1 LIEVNDGYSR
11 FTGQDVRANAVRAAF
26 PFEETPMHNDVFGAR
41 GRTIAVLAA
50 TTALAATAVAMSAT
64 ASAASSP
71 PHNGKVTLCHATPP
85 ATAKNGWV
93 QITVSTSAV
102 THAGHGQHADDII
115 PAFTYSV
122 KGTQYSY
129 PGKNL
134 DTVFNGTSG
143 RDLLAEGC
151 PTTTYSGE
159 GAQPT
164 DTATSTDESQPGGVV
179 QPSNAAQSGG
189 AAQPVGGGSG
199 DTNGSSAGAGRTTT
213 AGGSGVDGESVVA
226 GSGSAGGA
234 GVDAA
239 QADAGRAP
247 AGAAASGL
255 AAGDTGDHGSGPLG
269 GAGMTA
275 AVVGAALAG
284 LLGLGALA
292 MRRRR
297 NDDAGA

>member
-1 LIEVNDGYSR
+1 VTHAGHGQHADDIIPAFTYSVKGTQRSYPGKNLDTVFNGTSGRDLLADGC
-11 FTGQDVRANAVRAAF
+11 AA
-26 PFEETPMHNDVFGAR
+26 PTAEPSGGTSGDHNGH
-41 GRTIAVLAA
+41 
-50 TTALAATAVAMSAT
+50 
-64 ASAASSP
+64 

-93 QITVSTSAV
+93 QITVSTNAV

-151 PTTTYSGE
+151 PTATPSGE

-164 DTATSTDESQPGGVV
+164 DTATSTDAPQPGIAT
-179 QPSNAAQSGG
+179 QPTNAAQSSG
-189 AAQPVGGGSG
+189 AAQPVVGGSG
-199 DTNGSSAGAGRTTT
+199 TTNESSAGTGRTSA
-213 AGGSGVDGESVVA
+213 AGGSGVDGESVDA

-255 AAGDTGDHGSGPLG
+255 AVGDTGDHGSGPLS

-292 MRRRR
+292 LRRRR